1 MSRTPKPV
9 RVFADRKLETVPLSL
24 PRLDQALP
32 AAWLT
37 PVASKARPAFGAE
50 ADPAQAGAPA
60 EAGPAAK
67 NAPDEAAIQEM
78 ADQAR
83 RNAEEEGLSQGRE
96 KLDEIL
102 RRYSDAVIR
111 LEATIKRAERIE
123 TGAIVSLAVTV
134 ARELL
139 RSQLAVDP
147 KVLAENVRAA
157 IQAAGSGQG
166 LKLRMGKAD
175 LAVLAAQNPE
185 IFDGAMEIV
194 EDETLGV
201 GGCIVEGER
210 CAVDASLEARLEL
223 VADSLRALLGDAS
236 SAKSGESEAA

>member
-9 RVFADRKLETVPLSL
+9 RVFGDRKLETVPLAL
-24 PRLDQALP
+24 PKLDQALP

-37 PVASKARPAFGAE
+37 PVTPKARPAFGAAAAE
-50 ADPAQAGAPA
+50 APPA
-60 EAGPAAK
+60 EAPPPPAAG
-67 NAPDEAAIQEM
+67 PDEATIQEM
-78 ADQAR
+78 ADKAR
-83 RNAEEEGLSQGRE
+83 RDAEEEGLSQGRE

-236 SAKSGESEAA
+236 SGKPGGESEAA

>member
-1 MSRTPKPV
+1 MTRTPKAV
-9 RVFADRKLETVPLSL
+9 RVFGDRKLETVPLSL
-24 PRLDQALP
+24 PKLDQALP

-37 PVASKARPAFGAE
+37 PVAPKTRPAFGGAAPE
-50 ADPAQAGAPA
+50 APPA
-60 EAGPAAK
+60 EAPSATAA
-67 NAPDEAAIQEM
+67 APDEAKIQEM

-83 RNAEEEGLSQGRE
+83 RAAEEEGLSQGRE

-223 VADSLRALLGDAS
+223 VADSLRALLGEAGPG
-236 SAKSGESEAA
+236 KSGESEAA

>member
-37 PVASKARPAFGAE
+37 PVATKAKPAFGAE
-50 ADPAQAGAPA
+50 PDPAQAGAPDA
-60 EAGPAAK
+60 SPSAK
-67 NAPDEAAIQEM
+67 NVPDEAAIQEM

-134 ARELL
+134 AREVL
-139 RSQLAVDP
+139 RSHLAVDP

-175 LAVLAAQNPE
+175 LAVLASQNPE